1 MMDLEA
7 TEENRSAASI
17 VSLVASR
24 GFGPVSP
31 SRHAIAGGLLVS
43 FDRQELRDILDLY
56 GRKVADGEWRDYA
69 IAASGQK
76 AVFSIY
82 RRAAELPL
90 YRIEKIPRARK
101 QGAYCVV
108 AASGLILRRDN
119 DLKHA
124 IKVLDKKLKVISG

>member
-1 MMDLEA
+1 MDLEA
-7 TEENRSAASI
+7 TEENRSAASV
-17 VSLVASR
+17 VSFVAGR
-24 GFGPVSP
+24 GSIWPNRP
-31 SRHAIAGGLLVS
+31 AIGGLLVS

-82 RRAAELPL
+82 RRAAEFPL
-90 YRIEKIPRARK
+90 YRIEKIPKARK

-108 AASGLILRRDN
+108 AASGLILRRGS
-119 DLKHA
+119 DLKRV
-124 IKVLDKKLKVISG
+124 INVLDKKLKVVSG

>member
-7 TEENRSAASI
+7 AEENRSAASV
-17 VSLVASR
+17 VSLVAR
-24 GFGPVSP
+24 GFGPASP
-31 SRHAIAGGLLVS
+31 SRHAIAGSLLVS

-90 YRIEKIPRARK
+90 YRIEKIPKARK

-108 AASGLILRRDN
+108 AASGHVLRRGN

-124 IKVLDKKLKVISG
+124 IKVLDKKLKVISA

>member
-1 MMDLEA
+1 MDLEA
-7 TEENRSAASI
+7 TEENRSAASV
-17 VSLVASR
+17 VSLVAGR
-24 GFGPVSP
+24 GFRPAWPNRPTTG
-31 SRHAIAGGLLVS
+31 AFLVS

-82 RRAAELPL
+82 RRAAEFPL
-90 YRIEKIPRARK
+90 YRIEKIPKGARK

-108 AASGLILRRDN
+108 AASGLVLRRGN
-119 DLKHA
+119 DLKRVMN
-124 IKVLDKKLKVISG
+124 VLDKKLKIVSG